1 MDDTRQAEDLVKRLA
16 AAIRARALYAA
27 THPIVNRTVDS
38 LSGAFDVQFR
48 QAPSLSMGF
57 LGDDVIVG
65 RTRLKNSAAL
75 SGLVRQFRDQQVEK
89 ITFSREMGKESLR
102 NFVSVVAE
110 RDTRPLPERL
120 AAAGIRGVGVGVI
133 ATDEPEPADIGV
145 MAAKQVYNVAVN
157 AAQALWGSAEAGEEP
172 DPKAARE
179 IIDTLAK
186 AVGQDRTSMIALTSL
201 KGHDAYTFTH
211 MVNVS
216 LLTMAQA
223 RALGISGPM
232 LREFGL
238 AGLMHDVGKVKTPK
252 EVLTKPDRLTNE
264 EMTIMKR
271 HVIDGAQILRRTP
284 EMPALASV
292 VAFEHHLKQDLS
304 GYPEH
309 IGTRELNLCTM
320 LVSIS
325 DVFDAL
331 RTKRVYRDG
340 LPADRVRAMLA
351 EQSGTAFQPTLLRR
365 FISLMGL
372 FPVGTLV
379 RLKAG
384 HVAVV
389 TAEHAADPF
398 RPQVKVVLDSRGA
411 RVEHPWL
418 VNTVDRGADGQYPY
432 AVLEAVNGS
441 DYGLDP
447 LALMAS

>member
-1 MDDTRQAEDLVKRLA
+1 
-16 AAIRARALYAA
+16 
-27 THPIVNRTVDS
+27 
-38 LSGAFDVQFR
+38 
-48 QAPSLSMGF
+48 
-57 LGDDVIVG
+57 
-65 RTRLKNSAAL
+65 
-75 SGLVRQFRDQQVEK
+75 
-89 ITFSREMGKESLR
+89 
-102 NFVSVVAE
+102 
-110 RDTRPLPERL
+110 
-120 AAAGIRGVGVGVI
+120 
-133 ATDEPEPADIGV
+133 
-145 MAAKQVYNVAVN
+145 
-157 AAQALWGSAEAGEEP
+157 
-172 DPKAARE
+172 
-179 IIDTLAK
+179 
-186 AVGQDRTSMIALTSL
+186 
-201 KGHDAYTFTH
+201 

-252 EVLTKPDRLTNE
+252 EVLSKPDRLTNE

-365 FISLMGL
+365 FISLSPV
-372 FPVGTLV
+372 PVGTLV

-389 TAEHAADPF
+389 TASTDPF
-398 RPQVKVVLDSRGA
+398 RPQVKVVLDPRGA

-447 LALMAS
+447 LALMVS